1 MISSGSASFLNSR
14 QARRGFEEYN
24 SLSLKFLA
32 IACLLATDIPIAL
45 AQYDGCS
52 VCGKDSQVG
61 KPDAIFAFPQQPA
74 VSCQILEDAGKAG
87 LIPSDQ
93 CSYLPE
99 LIVSDCGCQKTNPN
113 SETSSPS
120 SRPTFDPTAKPTMPP
135 SPEPTEE
142 PTSPPTDAPTTMRPS
157 LTPLVET
164 EAPSIYPTSLPS
176 SYPTSTPT
184 PEPSETPTFVPT
196 SRDSAEPSVTPTIA
210 TSAAPSSG
218 PTLLSSQTPSHQPT
232 ALPSNAPTSLP
243 SQTPTST
250 LLPSS
255 SPSSTPTISPT
266 VSPSNNPTAVP
277 SFSPTN
283 VPSGTPT
290 QNPTFPLQSTLIE
303 LAMFFEGIDEE
314 IPRGDQFSYDDITG
328 NHILKEFE
336 SIADDYSF
344 DDLYVRTDFVKQTLI
359 IPVLEDAPTEAPI
372 QSRTLQEQPV
382 LKVVS
387 ETVVKFRSPDVNP
400 NVRIMIA
407 GAFNEKEE
415 RSLYLGEL
423 KALPGGAFA
432 NVINLKV
439 EVDGEEVPEQIVA
452 QPEQSDSPVINIA
465 PIIGGVAGGIAVV
478 IGAFLIFRRRG
489 CRCRRRWAKGDVTFA
504 TTKEGRS
511 GERINTDILV
521 EPQDEIS
528 TLGDPMYTA
537 GGMMMVPGLEKDE
550 TVANSHISG
559 DYEYSRNYQ
568 ARQRVDTLQSSL
580 GESKQDS
587 DISSF
592 AAFGKDDVFDDDDIS
607 FEQQFSAMEYRFE
620 VVAPAGKLGMVIDTP
635 SGGMPVVHAIKDTSI
650 LADKVMVGDRLIS
663 VDDEDTTGFTAMQV
677 SKLISQKAH
686 QKTRTLMFSRLTV
699 RKDRA

>member
-1 MISSGSASFLNSR
+1 MISSGSASYLNSR
-14 QARRGFEEYN
+14 QARQGFEEYN
-24 SLSLKFLA
+24 SLSLKFVA
-32 IACLLATDIPIAL
+32 IACLLASDIPTAL
-45 AQYDGCS
+45 AQSDGCS
-52 VCGKDSQVG
+52 VCGENSQVG

-74 VSCQILEDAGKAG
+74 VSCHVLEDAGRAG
-87 LIPSDQ
+87 LIPTPQ
-93 CSYLPE
+93 CSYLPQ
-99 LIVSDCGCQKTNPN
+99 LIVDDCGCQKTNP
-113 SETSSPS
+113 TISPS

-142 PTSPPTDAPTTMRPS
+142 PTSPPTDASTTMRPS

-164 EAPSIYPTSLPS
+164 EEPSIFPTSLPS
-176 SYPTSTPT
+176 SYPTS
-184 PEPSETPTFVPT
+184 TPTFVPT
-196 SRDSAEPSVTPTIA
+196 SRDSAEPSITPTIA
-210 TSAAPSSG
+210 ASAVPSSG

-266 VSPSNNPTAVP
+266 ASPSDHPTAMP

-283 VPSGTPT
+283 APSGTPT
-290 QNPTFPLQSTLIE
+290 QKPTFPLQSTLIE
-303 LAMFFEGIDEE
+303 LVMFFEGIDEE

-328 NHILKEFE
+328 NHILKELE

-372 QSRTLQEQPV
+372 QSRALQEQPV

-415 RSLYLGEL
+415 RSLYLAEL

-432 NVINLKV
+432 SVINLKV

-452 QPEQSDSPVINIA
+452 QPQPGDSPGINIA

-478 IGAFLIFRRRG
+478 IGAFLIFRRGG

-504 TTKEGRS
+504 TTKEARS
-511 GERINTDILV
+511 GERINTDVLV

-568 ARQRVDTLQSSL
+568 ARQRADTLQSSL

-592 AAFGKDDVFDDDDIS
+592 AAFGKDAVFDDDDIS
-607 FEQQFSAMEYRFE
+607 FEQQFSAMEHRFE